1 MTENQIVNELGAG
14 FLLFVSFCFQQAA
27 FAKFLKENLAC
38 SNVSN
43 VSGCR
48 DQLKTEGK
56 TGKDDWWE
64 DQEEAGH
71 LKAILDIKRY
81 P

>member
-1 MTENQIVNELGAG
+1 MTENEIVNELGAG

-43 VSGCR
+43 VSGCG
-48 DQLKTEGK
+48 D
-56 TGKDDWWE
+56 
-64 DQEEAGH
+64 
-71 LKAILDIKRY
+71 
-81 P
+81 

>member
-1 MTENQIVNELGAG
+1 MAIKIEGWYKEMEGRRDCARSLWMTENEIVNELGAG

-38 SNVSN
+38 SIISN

-48 DQLKTEGK
+48 DKLKTEGK
-56 TGKDDWWE
+56 
-64 DQEEAGH
+64 
-71 LKAILDIKRY
+71 
-81 P
+81 